1 MHCTRS
7 VSARISPPALTN
19 PIYTAD
25 FNEIRIMGSIISA
38 TRSTEETLYAQFL
51 AKRHRDL
58 VLGTSSVSLSDQ
70 RSYSLGDNAVWSKK
84 PNSLKQIS
92 VPTPLNRQAD

>member
-1 MHCTRS
+1 
-7 VSARISPPALTN
+7 
-19 PIYTAD
+19 
-25 FNEIRIMGSIISA
+25 MGSIISA

-84 PNSLKQIS
+84 PNSLKNTTDLVRQIS